1 MTRSLSA
8 AGGQVEPGQVAPSC
22 TQASRVAGGD
32 AALVEAKLAKLL
44 TCVHSF
50 TPPTSSTR
58 PPPPTTST
66 TPPVCLCIPSTSLAN
81 QWLFLGPPGYFGSAE
96 FIKSLRRA
104 IFEARGG
111 GRGSKIVLEDGNS
124 GGRPGGASSQSP
136 PSPPAPPAQPGLLS
150 LHLHLLHTTQASNS
164 NFSKLEKSSR

>member
-50 TPPTSSTR
+50 TPPTSSNR

-66 TPPVCLCIPSTSLAN
+66 TPPVCLWNPSTSLAN

-124 GGRPGGASSQSP
+124 GGRQVGTCFSSKRP
-136 PSPPAPPAQPGLLS
+136 PL
-150 LHLHLLHTTQASNS
+150 
-164 NFSKLEKSSR
+164 

>member
-1 MTRSLSA
+1 M
-8 AGGQVEPGQVAPSC
+8 PSC
-22 TQASRVAGGD
+22 SPV
-32 AALVEAKLAKLL
+32 
-44 TCVHSF
+44 C
-50 TPPTSSTR
+50 TPSPL
-58 PPPPTTST
+58 PPPP
-66 TPPVCLCIPSTSLAN
+66 PGLHHQRLQQHHLVCLGNPSTSLAN

>member
-8 AGGQVEPGQVAPSC
+8 AGGQFEPGQVAPSC

-58 PPPPTTST
+58 PPPPRTST
-66 TPPVCLCIPSTSLAN
+66 TPPCLPWQPKHQPCKPMAI
-81 QWLFLGPPGYFGSAE
+81 FRPPGYFGSAE